1 MNEKKPLPWA
11 ASGDWNAFFAL
22 FLDNIVNLVLLS
34 GILLGFGFPREIIFE
49 RILPGT
55 ALGVLFGDVIYS
67 IMAIRLSRRTGQPV
81 TAMPLGLDTP
91 STIGMAFVVLGPSFL
106 AARGEGMDQ
115 AQAGLTAWHVGMAAM
130 IWMGFVKVIFSFLGS
145 KIQRVVPTAA
155 LLGSLAGVGITWLA
169 ANPLL
174 KIYDMPF
181 VGLMAL
187 AVLTFALIAKHDLPF
202 RLPGAAVAVVLGV
215 LLYYGLGRLGFLSAE
230 GMHPYHGFPEFSGIR
245 FLPPIPTLAAFTEV
259 FGRVLPYLPVAIPFG
274 LLTIV
279 GGINVTEGARLV
291 GDDFKTRDI
300 LLTEAAATLIAGI
313 CGGVAQTTPYIGHSA
328 YRQMGAR
335 SAYTLFTGLAV
346 GLGAA
351 LGIVGFIVDL
361 IPEAAVSPILI
372 FVGLEILALS
382 FRLTPQNHYFALGFA
397 LIPAILSFTLIKLQ
411 MVIFPVQGVVAGIQ
425 AQLATL
431 PVDKARAIGEGLAGI
446 IPPHVLKEFLVL
458 GALGQGAI
466 LTSMIWSAT
475 VAYLIDR
482 KFISASVTMIVAAV
496 FTLFGFMHSVF
507 PNGQL
512 YLPWNLASSGLPA
525 RSLSIPY
532 EFALCYIL
540 MAALFP
546 ILYAARRKNNV
557 PLRF

>member
-1 MNEKKPLPWA
+1 MASNKPAWA
-11 ASGDWNAFFAL
+11 ARGDWNAFFAL

-34 GILLGFGFPREIIFE
+34 GILLGFGYPREIIFE

-55 ALGVLFGDVIYS
+55 ALCVLVGDLIYT
-67 IMAIRLSRRTGQPV
+67 IMAIRLARSTGQPV

-91 STIGMAFVVLGPSFL
+91 STIGMAFVVLGPAFI
-106 AARGEGMDQ
+106 AARAEGMDVS
-115 AQAGLTAWHVGMAAM
+115 QAGLTGWHVGMGAM
-130 IWMGFVKVIFSFLGS
+130 LWMGFVKVIFSFIGARIQ
-145 KIQRVVPTAA
+145 KIVPTAA

-169 ANPLL
+169 ANPLI
-174 KIYDMPF
+174 KVYDIPF
-181 VGLMAL
+181 VGIISL
-187 AVLTFALIAKHDLPF
+187 AVLTFALIARHELPF
-202 RLPGAAVAVVLGV
+202 RLPGAAMAVVLGV
-215 LLYYGLGRLGFLSAE
+215 ILYYGLGHFGLIGN
-230 GMHPYHGFPEFSGIR
+230 GMHPYKGFPDFKGLS
-245 FLPPIPTLAAFTEV
+245 FVPPTPVLAAFSEV
-259 FGRVLPYLPVAIPFG
+259 FGRVLPYLPVAVPFG

-300 LLTEAAATLIAGI
+300 LLTEAIATLVAGV

-346 GLGAA
+346 GFGAMFG
-351 LGIVGFIVDL
+351 LVGFIVDL

-382 FRLTPQNHYFALGFA
+382 FRLTPQDHYFALGFA
-397 LIPAILSFTLIKLQ
+397 LIPAILSYTLVKLQ
-411 MVIFPVQGVVAGIQ
+411 MVILPVMGIAAGIQ
-425 AQLATL
+425 TQLSTL
-431 PVDKARAIGEGLAGI
+431 PAEKAKAIGAALSGLVS
-446 IPPHVLKEFLVL
+446 PDVLSEFVVL

-466 LTSMIWSAT
+466 LTSMVWSAT

-482 KFISASVTMIVAAV
+482 KFLAASVTMVVAGV

-507 PNGQL
+507 PNGRL
-512 YLPWNLASSGLPA
+512 YFPWELAASGLSGRA
-525 RSLSIPY
+525 LSIPF
-532 EFALCYIL
+532 EFAICYFIL
-540 MAALFP
+540 AGLFP
-546 ILYAARRKNNV
+546 ILYMARKKNA